1 LAKPHP
7 GFGGLHIKESAVPL
21 YVLAPI
27 GLALVL
33 TILGKRW

>member
-7 GFGGLHIKESAVPL
+7 GFGGLNIKESAVPL
-21 YVLAPI
+21 HVLAPI